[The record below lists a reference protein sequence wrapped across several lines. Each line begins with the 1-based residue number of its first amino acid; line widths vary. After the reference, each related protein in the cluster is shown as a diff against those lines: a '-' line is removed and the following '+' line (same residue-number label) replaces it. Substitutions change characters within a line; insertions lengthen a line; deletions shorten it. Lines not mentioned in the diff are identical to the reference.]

1 MSYSLTIFKSAFDN
15 KTHRRMDFDS
25 WGDFVDLLRNLSE
38 QPLRDKK
45 SAQLISPATY
55 ELGTTRANRNV
66 VDWGHWACVDVDDYT
81 GTMNDLL
88 NRFESTDTVVYS
100 TASST
105 TEQPK
110 FRVVFNLDR
119 RVDSEELRHFWYAL
133 NKELDDLG
141 DPQTKDSSRMYY
153 IPGDYKGSHSFF
165 HTTTGTPLVVDRLL
179 RVHPYSV
186 PTGNSFLDKLSDDMK
201 DRIIEHR
208 KSSLDQ
214 SDVTWAGYLDCPFFP
229 SRMAI
234 EYKSISGEGWY
245 RYMFKIMTA
254 IACNA
259 VKAKYPITA
268 KEISM
273 MCKELDAETGG
284 WYDNRPLE
292 REATS
297 AIQFAY
303 ANAWDGE

>member
-1 MSYSLTIFKSAFDN
+1 MGYSLTIFKNAFDN

-38 QPLRDKK
+38 QPLKDKK

-66 VDWGHWACVDVDDYT
+66 VDWGHWACVYVDDYE
-81 GTMNDLL
+81 GDIDGILDLYA
-88 NRFESTDTVVYS
+88 DTNICVYS
-100 TASST
+100 TASSLP
-105 TEQPK
+105 EKIK
-110 FRVVFNLDR
+110 FRIVFDLDR
-119 RVDSEELRHFWYAL
+119 RVEGEEIRSFWYAL
-133 NKELDDLG
+133 NKSIGSLG
-141 DPQTKDSSRMYY
+141 DDQTKDSSRMYY
-153 IPGDYKGSHSFF
+153 IPASYENAYNFF
-165 HTTTGTPLVVDRLL
+165 HTRHGDALNVSKLISE
-179 RVHPYSV
+179 HPYAV
-186 PTGNSFLDKLSDDMK
+186 PTGNNFLDKLPEEMK
-201 DRIIEHR
+201 DRILEHR

-214 SDVTWAGYLDCPFFP
+214 SNVTWAGYLDCPFFP